1 MNETMSSRHLHI
13 TTFRT
18 TEDESDTSDEESEE
32 EDEEQEEEQ
41 QRQPQVYRVD
51 VDISATAYANAR
63 KYYDEKK
70 STAIKHEKTIAASSK
85 VKETWIRMIHML
97 IYPTLGHEISRAQ
110 DQKGFEGNTYH
121 HFHQQDS

>member
-1 MNETMSSRHLHI
+1 MNETMSSRHLHRI
-13 TTFRT
+13 TFRT

-32 EDEEQEEEQ
+32 EDEEEQEEQQ

-70 STAIKHEKTIAASSK
+70 STAVKHEKTIAASSK
-85 VKETWIRMIHML
+85 VKETWIWNDTHADFSYFR
-97 IYPTLGHEISRAQ
+97 P
-110 DQKGFEGNTYH
+110 
-121 HFHQQDS
+121 